1 MMVGVL
7 LVDEDVEICPT
18 VFLETFLPLLP
29 TSHLKELAT
38 STEEVKHNTEIQP
51 LVVAGCCLLLS
62 FSYNFTRK

>member
-18 VFLETFLPLLP
+18 VFLEAFLPLLP

-38 STEEVKHNTEIQP
+38 STEEVKHNTEILFGSCRLLP
-51 LVVAGCCLLLS
+51 FAILFLYFHCC
-62 FSYNFTRK
+62 R

>member
-18 VFLETFLPLLP
+18 V
-29 TSHLKELAT
+29 LKELTT

-62 FSYNFTRK
+62 CSYNFTSVDNNKPQLDNPF